1 MVHERQSFDLDTRL
15 RNCQR
20 GRSSTNTCEVGNRSA
35 AGRAN
40 YYIGSMQVTGTYSSQ
55 DIEEIV
61 RFIRGITSDEVI
73 WVDVPLAEQTAYT
86 NGDLTRL
93 PTDVAEV
100 STSDGR
106 FTVTGSRYKLKR
118 TAGGWHLVE
127 TLRWIR

>member
-1 MVHERQSFDLDTRL
+1 MKLS
-15 RNCQR
+15 
-20 GRSSTNTCEVGNRSA
+20 G
-35 AGRAN
+35 
-40 YYIGSMQVTGTYSSQ
+40 
-55 DIEEIV
+55 
-61 RFIRGITSDEVI
+61 
-73 WVDVPLAEQTAYT
+73 VDVPLAEQTAYT